1 MNGSVVER
9 QSPLKKRMDANDF
22 YNSSHVDT
30 YFLFNG
36 ITISISTLKPA
47 SSHLST
53 PIFIRS
59 NPSESTPVVSRVK
72 PVSAHIPTPVP
83 VHGLSY
89 LSTVSRRS
97 SLSENVN
104 GYSPR
109 PSRHGST
116 DIRKL
121 YPEAALHTPTKRHLR
136 GVWRC

>member
-1 MNGSVVER
+1 MYDR
-9 QSPLKKRMDANDF
+9 
-22 YNSSHVDT
+22 
-30 YFLFNG
+30 
-36 ITISISTLKPA
+36 ITISSSTLKPA

-59 NPSESTPVVSRVK
+59 TPSKTTPVVSRVK

-97 SLSENVN
+97 SLSENVS

-121 YPEAALHTPTKRHLR
+121 YPEAALHTPTKRHTRAVL
-136 GVWRC
+136 GCLV